1 MKNIVVIYHQILRT
15 DLGLGQWTMT
25 LVKEASKLR
34 KLYRML
40 RLNYLSCLLVAQISI
55 ASKIYLSGLKEMYD
69 NQ

>member
-25 LVKEASKLR
+25 LGKEASKLR